1 MKKRFLSILLSL
13 CMVLSLFPTMVFA
26 EEEAPEP
33 EIYVSEMSETED
45 DSIVCDVEAIAE
57 DSVEE
62 PAEDFVEESMEDS
75 VAEPVFDPAE
85 DFTEDFVET
94 PAEEPA
100 EDFVEESS
108 EESAEPFM
116 DDFMSDPADML
127 AEASDENG
135 HLDITITGFELGK
148 TPADCVITDIT
159 SSIDGVSFSTE
170 DDVIAFKWWTRN
182 DDTNFVYPM
191 SNSDVFAAD
200 TAYECYIW
208 LNVKGLTSAP
218 TVSVNGRT
226 QQSRIDEMGTQ
237 IEIDCTFDRFASD
250 GTAELQSLL
259 KAGGT
264 VTLDKDYT
272 ITSRLTVTGTVTLDL
287 NGHVIRMSGNGMIL
301 NVAGQNAYVTLKDS
315 NPNATHPGLPD
326 GGVLTG
332 GNGSSYGGGVY
343 VNSNGH
349 FTMNGGTIFNCSA
362 TNYGGGVSVASGSFI
377 MNGGSILNCSAENGG
392 GVSVNAND
400 SFTMYGGT
408 ISKCSAENG
417 GGIYVGSNNSCV
429 MNGGT
434 VSDCSAEIN
443 GGVFIENSGCFTLN
457 GGIVENG
464 TGLAVTSL
472 PRSNFIAN
480 GGQIYGT
487 VILGSY
493 GRTQTT
499 DSSGC
504 TRFYDEVT
512 NYGTISGGIY
522 YGGIQNDS
530 PGTVTEPYHTVR
542 FELNGGSGFVPTQ
555 WFVNISTE
563 TALQPVDP
571 IRDGYVFKGWY
582 NGDNKYDFTEAVTEN
597 ITLKAKW
604 VTDNVSTEE
613 ELTDALEEGYTSIKL
628 RADISLTTTLDLGQK
643 AITLD
648 LNGHVLRM
656 TGSGSVIQVSN
667 SLILQDSCPDT
678 EHTGENASLPYGGVI
693 TGGNA
698 ENGGG
703 VYINSA
709 ASFTMNGGTIYNCR
723 ASNYGGG
730 VHNHVRA
737 SFTMNGGAI
746 QNCTAPNGGGG
757 GVSNFEN
764 STFTMNDGAI
774 QSCNAFFGGGV
785 YTLSTSTFIMNG
797 GIIEDC
803 TESVNPAQ
811 GNSIYKSGIM
821 YANGGIVKGTVNNLV
836 QSIESTNPDGC
847 TKFYD
852 EVTNHATI
860 SSGIY
865 YGGIQNESSG
875 TVTEPYHTVS
885 FELNGGKGS
894 VPTQWFINISTETAL
909 QPDDPTKDGSVFAGW
924 YNGNTKYDLSEAVTE
939 SITLTAKWISGDVS
953 TATELKEAL
962 DAGFTSI
969 RLLRDIQLS
978 SNLSLSDKIIT
989 LDLNGH
995 TLKGNIV
1002 VTDGSV
1008 APDAALTLIDSASAG
1023 GGVLDGKLTLTKG
1036 SSYGGGCYLYAN
1048 GGTITGQVS
1057 MPSFVGKIYCTSDTP
1072 TVFKAYVGNYGE
1084 IHGGLFYSNIN
1095 TDCIREK
1102 TITFKNGSSTYAYEV
1117 VATGNNTVA
1126 PLSPSVKTGYQAFDG
1141 WYDGETKYEFGT
1153 PLSENITLTAKF
1165 IPITYDITFDL
1176 DEGTAANPTSY
1187 TVESEAI
1194 TLNNPVKTGYTFTGW
1209 SGTGLT
1215 GEDNLSVTIPKGST
1229 GNRTYKAHFS
1239 QNSYTVLFYTDGGS
1253 DVSDKNDVKWTDR
1266 VLDDITAPEWDGW
1279 EFTGWKCGEETV
1291 TADTTYA
1298 DLAKEDTIASI
1309 TLVAQWRDLE
1319 HNWVDKPAK
1328 AASLTEAGYTAHR
1341 ECSDCYETEGKTEIP
1356 QIDEAS
1362 IAFDQTSFVYDGEA
1376 KTPAVTVTDK
1386 AGKVLSGD
1394 TDYTLAYSNNVNAG
1408 TAAVTITFE
1417 GSYSGSKE
1425 LSFKIAPKAA
1435 TTEKATLS
1443 TTKYTYSGEAKKPG
1457 VKVLDANGKTMS
1469 SDNYTVS
1476 YASGRKNVGRYKVT
1490 VTFKGN
1496 YSGSKSLYFTI
1507 VPKAPAS
1514 AKAALT
1520 SKYSTTSGYDDVK
1533 FSWDKSTG
1541 ASGYSVYY
1549 KKSSASSYTYLT
1561 RTTNTYVYKKD
1572 LADGVK
1578 YTFKV
1583 VPYYQDANG
1592 TRYASDAYKTAS
1604 VYTLK
1609 KLSAPKV
1616 TTVGNVVK
1624 VAWSNISGESGYQI
1638 SRSTSRLGTSIVS
1651 TYSTTSGTYKYIN
1664 ATKGTSYYYKVRAY
1678 RIVDGKVIY
1687 GPWSNVTLYRR

>member
-13 CMVLSLFPTMVFA
+13 CMVLSLFPNMVFA

-33 EIYVSEMSETED
+33 EIYISETTDTED
-45 DSIVCDVEAIAE
+45 DSIVSDVEAIAE
-57 DSVEE
+57 APAEE

-75 VAEPVFDPAE
+75 VEEPVLDPAE
-85 DFTEDFVET
+85 DFAEDFVET

-100 EDFVEESS
+100 EDFVEGSS

-116 DDFMSDPADML
+116 DDFISDSADML

-159 SSIDGVSFSTE
+159 SSIDGVSFSTA
-170 DDVIAFKWWTRN
+170 DDVIAFKWWTRG
-182 DDTNFVYPM
+182 DDNFVHPL
-191 SNSDVFAAD
+191 SDSDVFAAD
-200 TAYECYIW
+200 TSYECYIW
-208 LNVKGLTSAP
+208 LNAKGLTSAP

-226 QQSRIDEMGTQ
+226 QQSRLDEMGTQ
-237 IEIDCTFDRFASD
+237 IEIDCTFDRFTSD
-250 GTAELQSLL
+250 GTAKLQSLL
-259 KAGGT
+259 DAGGT

-272 ITSRLTVTGTVTLDL
+272 ITSGLNVTGTVTLDL
-287 NGHVIRMSGNGMIL
+287 NGHVIRMSGNNMIL
-301 NVAGQNAYVTLKDS
+301 NVGGQNAYLTLQDS
-315 NPNATHPGLPD
+315 NPNAEHTGLPD

-343 VNSNGH
+343 VNSNAH
-349 FTMNGGTIFNCSA
+349 FTMDGGTISNCSA
-362 TNYGGGVSVASGSFI
+362 TNYGGGVSVVSGSFI

-392 GVSVNAND
+392 GVSVNSPD
-400 SFTMYGGT
+400 SFTMNGGT
-408 ISKCSAENG
+408 ISNCSAENG
-417 GGIYVGSNNSCV
+417 GGIYVGSNNSGV

-434 VSDCSAEIN
+434 VSDCSATYGSVSIDK
-443 GGVFIENSGCFTLN
+443 GGSFTLN
-457 GGIVENG
+457 DGIVENG
-464 TGLAVTSL
+464 ADLAVFGV
-472 PRSNFIAN
+472 SNSNLIAN
-480 GGQIYGT
+480 GGRIHGT

-493 GRTQTT
+493 GRIQTT
-499 DSSGC
+499 NSGGC

-522 YGGIQNDS
+522 YGGIQNIS
-530 PGTVTEPYHTVR
+530 SGTVSDPYHTVC
-542 FELNGGSGFVPTQ
+542 FELNGGSGSVPTQ

-563 TALQPVDP
+563 TAPQPVDP

-582 NGDNKYDFTEAVTEN
+582 NGDSKYDFKQTVTEN
-597 ITLKAKW
+597 ITLTAKW
-604 VTDNVSTEE
+604 VTSNVSTEE
-613 ELTDALEEGYTSIKL
+613 ELTYALEEGYTSIKL
-628 RADISLTTTLDLGQK
+628 LADISLSTTLDLGQK
-643 AITLD
+643 DITLD

-656 TGSGSVIQVSN
+656 TGSGSVIQVSK

-698 ENGGG
+698 VKGGG

-709 ASFTMNGGTIYNCR
+709 ASFTMNGGTIYNCS

-730 VHNHVRA
+730 VHNNVRA

-746 QNCTAPNGGGG
+746 LDCSTKNGGGA
-757 GVSNFEN
+757 VSIFEN
-764 STFTMNDGAI
+764 STFTMNGGAL
-774 QSCNAFFGGGV
+774 QSCNALFGGGV
-785 YTLSTSTFIMNG
+785 YILSTSTFIMNG

-836 QSIESTNPDGC
+836 QSIESTNPDVC

-852 EVTNHATI
+852 KVTNSATI
-860 SSGIY
+860 SGGIY
-865 YGGIQNESSG
+865 YGGIQNKNSG
-875 TVTEPYHTVS
+875 TVTDPYYTVS
-885 FELNGGKGS
+885 FELNGGSGS
-894 VPTQWFINISTETAL
+894 VPTQWFVNSSTETAL

-924 YNGNTKYDLSEAVTE
+924 YNGDTRYDFSEAVTE

-962 DAGFTSI
+962 DTGFTSI

-978 SNLSLSDKIIT
+978 SNLSLSDKIIK

-995 TLKGNIV
+995 TLKGNVV

-1008 APDAALTLIDSASAG
+1008 APDAALTLIDSDPAG

-1036 SSYGGGCYLYAN
+1036 SGYGGGCYLYAN

-1095 TDCIREK
+1095 TDCIKEK

-1141 WYDGETKYEFGT
+1141 WYDGETKYEFGS
-1153 PLSENITLTAKF
+1153 PLSKNITLTAKF

-1253 DVSDKNDVKWTDR
+1253 DVSDKNDVKWTDK

-1291 TADTTYA
+1291 AADTTYA
-1298 DLAKEDTIASI
+1298 DLATDDTIASI
-1309 TLVAQWRDLE
+1309 TLVAQWKDLE

-1328 AASLTEAGYTAHR
+1328 EASLTEAGYTAHR

-1362 IAFDQTSFVYDGEA
+1362 IALDQNSFVYDGEA
-1376 KTPAVTVTDK
+1376 KTPAVTIMDME
-1386 AGKVLSGD
+1386 GKVLSGE

-1408 TAAVTITFE
+1408 TAAVSITFKGNYT
-1417 GSYSGSKE
+1417 GSTE
-1425 LSFKIAPKAA
+1425 LSFTITSRAV

-1443 TTKYTYSGEAKKPG
+1443 TTKYTYSGEAKKPS

-1469 SDNYTVS
+1469 SDNYTVA

-1507 VPKAPAS
+1507 VPKAPAT

-1561 RTTNTYVYKKD
+1561 RTANTYVYKKD

-1592 TRYASDAYKTAS
+1592 TRYASTAYKTTS

-1609 KLSAPKV
+1609 KLAAPKV

-1638 SRSTSRLGTSIVS
+1638 SRSTSKLGTSIVS
-1651 TYSTTSGTYKYIN
+1651 TYSTTSGTYKYVS
-1664 ATKGTSYYYKVRAY
+1664 AVKGTFYYYKVRTY

-1687 GPWSNVTLYRR
+1687 APWSNVTLYRR